1 MLSSASGATDLI
13 VLRNFASGTR
23 WRSGSA
29 ARYSSMVLGLAAT
42 GILLM
47 NLKCARSCPTSNVQS
62 PTSVLHRNLRVSCQR
77 FTSSVVAG
85 RWTVGFWTLDIS
97 WRLGGRV
104 LRRGST
110 AAYLVG
116 IPKSESDAE
125 TASHSL

>member
-62 PTSVLHRNLRVSCQR
+62 PTSVLHRNLRESCQR
-77 FTSSVVAG
+77 FTSNVVAG
-85 RWTVGFWTLDIS
+85 RWTLDIS

-104 LRRGST
+104 LRRGLT

-116 IPKSESDAE
+116 IPSSESDAE
-125 TASHSL
+125 TTSHSL

>member
-77 FTSSVVAG
+77 FTSNVVAG
-85 RWTVGFWTLDIS
+85 RWTLDVGRWTFPGGLAVGFYEGVQPLLTW
-97 WRLGGRV
+97 
-104 LRRGST
+104 
-110 AAYLVG
+110 
-116 IPKSESDAE
+116 
-125 TASHSL
+125 